1 MQTIKSYLSLVKF
14 SHTIFALPFAA
25 IGFIIGIHSSPEWV
39 VNYKLLIW
47 IFVCMVTAR
56 NAAMAFNR
64 WADRDIDA
72 LNPRTQMREI
82 PAGIISANK
91 AIFFVLV
98 NSMLFVWSASQ
109 INFVCFILSPL
120 ALAIVLGYSFTK
132 RYFWL
137 CHLFL
142 GLGLAL
148 APLGAFLAVRGSLE
162 LLPSMYA
169 LAVVSWVAGFDIIY
183 ALQDVEFDVSHHLKS
198 IPAKFGIRTSLWIS
212 SALHFICG
220 VCILSATYL
229 LHRDYGLNDG
239 IYFGSAAFIIL
250 LISQHIIVGKGD
262 LSKINLAFF
271 STNGLASI
279 CLAVGIIIDFYF

>member
-1 MQTIKSYLSLVKF
+1 MRELKSYLSLVKF

-39 VNYKLLIW
+39 GHYSLIIW
-47 IFVCMVTAR
+47 VLICMITAR

-72 LNPRTQMREI
+72 LNPRTQSREI

-91 AIFFVLV
+91 AL
-98 NSMLFVWSASQ
+98 LFVIINAILFVFSAYQ
-109 INFVCFILSPL
+109 INLVCFLLSPL
-120 ALAIVLGYSFTK
+120 ALAIVLGYSYTK

-142 GLGLAL
+142 GLGLSL
-148 APLGAFLAVRGSLE
+148 APLGAFLAVRGNLE
-162 LLPSMYA
+162 LLPFLYA
-169 LAVVSWVAGFDIIY
+169 IAVVSWVAGFDIIY
-183 ALQDVEFDVSHHLKS
+183 ALQDVEFDLSHNLKS
-198 IPAKFGIRTSLWIS
+198 IPARFGIQTSLWIS
-212 SALHFICG
+212 SALHLICA
-220 VCILSATYL
+220 VCILYATYL
-229 LHRDYGLNDG
+229 LHKDYGLNDA
-239 IYFGSAAFIIL
+239 IYFGSATFILL

-271 STNGLASI
+271 SVNGLASL
-279 CLAVGIIIDFYF
+279 CLAAGIIIDFYF